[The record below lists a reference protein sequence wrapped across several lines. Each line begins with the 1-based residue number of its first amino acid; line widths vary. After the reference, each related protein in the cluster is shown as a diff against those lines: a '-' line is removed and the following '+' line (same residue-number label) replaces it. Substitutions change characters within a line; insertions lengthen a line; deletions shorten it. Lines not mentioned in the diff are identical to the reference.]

1 MELIGWKIP
10 AGFLREFHA
19 RKKKIMLLKKE
30 RPRQLKTWKM
40 VSRLCERRERAA
52 GTEVGGSADQ
62 TAPSVGGGGVTLR
75 TIADREEG

>member
-1 MELIGWKIP
+1 MEDPCWVFERISCQ
-10 AGFLREFHA
+10 
-19 RKKKIMLLKKE
+19 KKKIMLLKKE